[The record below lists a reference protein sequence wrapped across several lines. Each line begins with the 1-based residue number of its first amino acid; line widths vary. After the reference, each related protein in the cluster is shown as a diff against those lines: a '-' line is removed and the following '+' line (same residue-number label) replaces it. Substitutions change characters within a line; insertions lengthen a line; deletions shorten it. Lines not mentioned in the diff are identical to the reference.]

1 MKIRIIA
8 LLFVFALVMTGCSK
22 GGERLVQRPNPETQ
36 VSAEEF
42 EKEYGFSLFVP
53 EGAEDVSYV
62 IDMESHRGTM
72 NFKLNDTYW
81 SARVMRADDFKSF
94 NNFYVDDSQEEIDS
108 LFDSNQDIRVLGVEP
123 VIRYFRIHYVDNSE
137 AYSSEAMW
145 FLEDKRLMIGLDCFS
160 EKQVHK
166 MPVEVFDQI

>member
-1 MKIRIIA
+1 MKNWIIA
-8 LLFVFALVMTGCSK
+8 LLFVFALVLSGCSK
-22 GGERLVQRPNPETQ
+22 GGERLVQRKSPEELVT
-36 VSAEEF
+36 AEEF
-42 EKEYGFSLFVP
+42 QKEYGFGLSVP
-53 EGAEDVSYV
+53 VGAEDVSYV

-94 NNFYVDDSQEEIDS
+94 NNFYVDDSREEIDS
-108 LFDSNQDIRVLGVEP
+108 LFDSNQDIKVLGVEP

-137 AYSSEAMW
+137 AYLSEAMW
-145 FLEDKRLMIGLDCFS
+145 FLEDKGLMIGLDCFS
-160 EKQVHK
+160 KKQVHT